1 MDHKFFSKAYVNEYG
16 KGLRNDEDIN
26 LGLEILSF
34 GISRGNRI
42 LHVGACDTGL
52 NLIDEMHNLDLET
65 FYLGIDVKDQIQEL
79 QEEYKDIPTYA
90 FKQKSI
96 QDFIDDEMSQP
107 HTANVFD
114 YTLLTGVFNKPIYA
128 EQHYLFI
135 STIIDRCI
143 KFSDKVIFTLDE
155 SSFGNFSYSVLYVI
169 NNIISAYNSVTIKK
183 LKKNNYIFC
192 ITH

>member
-96 QDFIDDEMSQP
+96 QDFIDEEMSQSN
-107 HTANVFD
+107 TANVFD
-114 YTLLTGVFNKPIYA
+114 YTILTGVFNKPVYG

-135 STIIDRCI
+135 STIIDRCM

-155 SSFGNFSYSVLYVI
+155 SNFGNFSYSILYVI
-169 NNIISAYNSVTIKK
+169 NNTLSAYNSVIIKK